1 MKANGHKTASSK
13 NVTPTK
19 GRTNGISH
27 KKAQEA
33 ESFDWERLRLRLS
46 TLGSNQDEVVEN
58 LSDTEVEQIWMQRAS
73 QMAQAQDTEEI
84 SDQMELVLLRVGR
97 ELLGVEV
104 GYISAIRQNEPI
116 TRVPRVPAWVAGVVN
131 LRGSILSVI
140 DLRIFLGLP
149 AAPVEEQP
157 DGASNAN
164 SGLLVVTA
172 TRDMQVVLLVDDVP
186 GVEALRV
193 KDIHNE
199 TNILRGMRPEYVR
212 GIIERHILQN
222 GEERADPVIILN
234 IEALLSDRRM
244 IVHDEPV

>member
-1 MKANGHKTASSK
+1 MKSNGHKTAPSK
-13 NVTPTK
+13 NNAPTK
-19 GRTNGISH
+19 SRSNGLSH
-27 KKAQEA
+27 KKTQDGQ
-33 ESFDWERLRLRLS
+33 SFDWERLRLRLS
-46 TLGSNQDEVVEN
+46 TLGSGQDETIEN
-58 LSDTEVEQIWMQRAS
+58 LSNEEVDQVWMQRAS

-104 GYISAIRQNEPI
+104 NYISAIRQNEPI

-157 DGASNAN
+157 ENATN
-164 SGLLVVTA
+164 AHSGLLVVTA

-212 GIIERHILQN
+212 GIIERHITQN